1 MWIHINNLLKVT
13 PFLCGLI
20 WMILTVMMFKNK
32 NWKTNCITLC
42 LIGAKVIVEIHKRH
56 LLQCPAATNLED
68 VRSVA
73 WFYCHTADCYKDKD
87 LIARVEIKGM
97 KSVVYPN
104 FDIHFSGAL
113 VIKKVLPVDDGKMFL
128 CGVKKNLGEIKI
140 STIILHLAKGDVYIS
155 VIQWW

>member
-1 MWIHINNLLKVT
+1 M
-13 PFLCGLI
+13 
-20 WMILTVMMFKNK
+20 
-32 NWKTNCITLC
+32 
-42 LIGAKVIVEIHKRH
+42 IGAKVIVEIHKRH

-155 VIQWW
+155 VIQ